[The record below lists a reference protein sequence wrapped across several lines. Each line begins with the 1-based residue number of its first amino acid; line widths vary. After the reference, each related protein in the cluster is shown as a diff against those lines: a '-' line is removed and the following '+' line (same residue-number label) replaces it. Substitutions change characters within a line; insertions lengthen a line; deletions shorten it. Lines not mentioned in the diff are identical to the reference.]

1 METKEQALYQRIG
14 GKKAVEAAVDI
25 FYEKVISDDSISHFF
40 DGVDL
45 KKQKGKQAAFLTYAF
60 GGTTKYTGK
69 SLREA
74 HGQLKGLNEDHFNA
88 VAGHLMDTLEELSLP
103 DELINEV
110 MRIALSVKNEV
121 LNKTE
126 KQNTNEMALG
136 NNLNQTK
143 NGPKSKATAAKNTD
157 DHSDILYKNLLFG
170 AADAVITIDESKNVI
185 FWNKAAEKMWGY
197 TAEETVGKNIK
208 NFVPDEHKKE
218 HDGYVDANLSTGKDK
233 IVGLGR
239 EVEVQT
245 KDGERIPVLL
255 TMSKFTEGDK
265 TYFMAICKDITE
277 QKEMEKKQIQTAQE
291 MQEQTEELKAQEEE
305 LRQNMEELQ
314 ATQEAIDREKRIMED
329 TLYQALDAV
338 ITIDHNKNIKFYNK
352 AAEKIFGY
360 TREEVLGKNV
370 KNIVPMEHRAAHDS
384 YVDNNVN
391 TGVNKVVG
399 SERILEAT
407 KKSGEKMWISLSLS
421 KVDVDGNTQFTAF
434 IKDVTKQ
441 RENAIKA
448 ESIQA
453 AVDSGWASIEFDP
466 TGNILTAN
474 QNFVDTLGYG
484 TADAIIGQHHK
495 IFCDA
500 SYTSSPEYA
509 QFWKDLASGKQ
520 QDGEFKRF
528 TKDGKEVWINATYT
542 PVKDESGNV
551 IKVIKIASDITQMVS
566 DRANSEAVKEAVD
579 NSWASIEF
587 DPQGNILSAND
598 NFVSTLAYASE
609 KEIVGQHHRIFCEPE
624 YARSS
629 EYKKFWE
636 DLAQGITQSGE
647 FMRVTKAGDE
657 VWINASYT
665 PVKDSSG
672 RVVKVIKIAADI
684 TEMKDMIKEIN
695 RVVQVAN
702 EEGDLSNRLDTSKAT
717 GDYKVL
723 GDSINS
729 MLNTL
734 SEPIFAVKELV
745 MAMAQGDLSLDFSLD
760 SKGDIKQMGDAY
772 NEAITNLNQL
782 LGNIDE
788 IANLIGASS
797 EELLTKADQMQSTTQ
812 ESASAIQQ
820 MAEGAQQQASQTDE
834 VSKLVENVLEMAN
847 NTSEKADSI
856 NKAAEVGQK
865 SSNEGMITIKK
876 LVENMLE
883 IQNSAGVTST
893 SISTLTQ
900 RSEEIARTLNVITDI
915 AAQTNLLALNA
926 AIEAARAGEAG
937 RGFAVVAEEIRKLA
951 EDSRKS
957 ATDIE
962 RVINDVQKD
971 IGAASK
977 AIDSMDGSVKSGN
990 EASKEVEEVFNS
1002 IEKST
1007 SDTLSLSK
1015 EILGAA
1021 SEQKN
1026 AINETVKNIE
1036 KIVVVSEET
1045 AAGTEQIAT
1054 SSKDMSQGMQEVAD
1068 TSKNLADVAVQ
1079 LQTSVSKF
1087 NLKK

>member
-1 METKEQALYQRIG
+1 
-14 GKKAVEAAVDI
+14 
-25 FYEKVISDDSISHFF
+25 
-40 DGVDL
+40 
-45 KKQKGKQAAFLTYAF
+45 
-60 GGTTKYTGK
+60 
-69 SLREA
+69 
-74 HGQLKGLNEDHFNA
+74 
-88 VAGHLMDTLEELSLP
+88 
-103 DELINEV
+103 
-110 MRIALSVKNEV
+110 
-121 LNKTE
+121 
-126 KQNTNEMALG
+126 MALG

-143 NGPKSKATAAKNTD
+143 GDTQTKEKPSNKSNN
-157 DHSDILYKNLLFG
+157 HSDALYRNLLFG
-170 AADAVITIDESKNVI
+170 AADAVVTIDETKNVI
-185 FWNKAAEKMWGY
+185 FWNKAAEKLWGY
-197 TAEETVGKNIK
+197 TAEDTIGKNIK

-218 HDGYVDANLSTGKDK
+218 HDSYVDTNLITGKDK
-233 IVGLGR
+233 IVGTGR

-245 KDGERIPVLL
+245 KTGDRIPVLL
-255 TMSKFTEGDK
+255 TMSKFSEGDK
-265 TYFMAICKDITE
+265 TYFMAVCKDITN
-277 QKEMEKKQIQTAQE
+277 QKEMEAKQLQQAQE

-314 ATQEAIDREKRIMED
+314 ATQEAIDREKRVMED
-329 TLYQALDAV
+329 TLFQALDAV

-360 TREEVLGKNV
+360 TTDEVIGQNV
-370 KNIVPMEHRAAHDS
+370 KMIVPMEHRANHDN
-384 YVDNNVN
+384 YVDSNIN

-399 SERILEAT
+399 SERILPAT
-407 KKSGEKMWISLSLS
+407 RKNGESMWISLSLS
-421 KVDVDGNTQFTAF
+421 KVQVDGNVQYTAF

-441 RENAIKA
+441 RENRLKA

-466 TGNILTAN
+466 QGNILAAN
-474 QNFVDTLGYG
+474 QNFVDTLGY
-484 TADAIIGQHHK
+484 DKPDNVVGQHHK
-495 IFCDA
+495 IFCDTA
-500 SYTSSPEYA
+500 YASSPEYA
-509 QFWKDLASGKQ
+509 QFWKDLANGIQKS
-520 QDGEFKRF
+520 GEFKRF
-528 TKDGKEVWINATYT
+528 TKTGEIVWINASYT

-551 IKVIKIASDITQMVS
+551 YKVIKIAADITQMVK
-566 DRANSEAVKEAVD
+566 DRANSEAVKQAVD
-579 NSWASIEF
+579 GAWASIEF
-587 DPQGNILSAND
+587 DPKGNIISAND
-598 NFVSTLAYASE
+598 NFVSTMQYGAES
-609 KEIVGQHHRIFCEPE
+609 EIVGQHHRIFCEKA
-624 YARSS
+624 YANSS

-636 DLAQGITQSGE
+636 DLEEGKTQSGE
-647 FMRVTKAGDE
+647 FMRFTKTGEE

-672 RVVKVIKIAADI
+672 KVFKVIKIAADI

-695 RVVQVAN
+695 RVVQLAN
-702 EEGDLSNRLDTSKAT
+702 EEGDLSERLETSKAT
-717 GDYKVL
+717 GDYKIL
-723 GDSINS
+723 GDSVNS
-729 MLNTL
+729 MLDKI
-734 SEPIFAVKELV
+734 SEPIYAVKDLV
-745 MAMAQGDLSLDFSLD
+745 TAMAQGDLSLDFSLD
-760 SKGDIKQMGDAY
+760 SKGDIKELGDAY
-772 NEAITNLNQL
+772 NEAIANLNQL

-834 VSKLVENVLEMAN
+834 VSKLVENVLQMAN
-847 NTSEKADSI
+847 NTSEKADTI

-865 SSNEGMITIKK
+865 SSNEGMVTIKK
-876 LVENMLE
+876 LVENMMQ
-883 IQNSAGVTST
+883 IQTSAGVTST

-990 EASKEVEEVFNS
+990 EASKEVEEVFVS

-1007 SDTLSLSK
+1007 SETLSLSK

-1054 SSKDMSQGMQEVAD
+1054 SSKDMSQGMTEVAD